1 MPLIHSE
8 CRQTEEYSCTVHWKK
23 GKYLDTFFFICL
35 CTILWTCPPHFSA
48 DCMYL
53 MSLKQFDT
61 TENVD
66 NQDHINITF
75 NKIGQRTQILFLGT
89 SRIILCRIKYVVSP
103 TIARDQKKDQEH
115 VYKGYPLASYSPI
128 ILVTRCAT
136 KSRCFTL
143 ADNCSHEAAAPGHC
157 ASAVQLPGHYVCGEC
172 CQRAD
177 REFPGCWSFKHWC

>member
-1 MPLIHSE
+1 MHAPNTQ

-53 MSLKQFDT
+53 MSLKQSDT

-89 SRIILCRIKYVVSP
+89 SRIILYRIKYVVSP

>member
-8 CRQTEEYSCTVHWKK
+8 CRQTEEYSCTVH
-23 GKYLDTFFFICL
+23 
-35 CTILWTCPPHFSA
+35 CTH
-48 DCMYL
+48 
-53 MSLKQFDT
+53 
-61 TENVD
+61 
-66 NQDHINITF
+66 
-75 NKIGQRTQILFLGT
+75 
-89 SRIILCRIKYVVSP
+89 RIILCRIKYVVSP

-177 REFPGCWSFKHWC
+177 REFPGCWSFKH